1 MIYLQPPPVQ
11 DDPEVILVEHQ
22 NGKGLNGDVVAD
34 NEEEAMLPKETSKQ
48 SWVCTNKKIFD
59 TYIYQLPIHTIIFDL
74 IIIYINIRS
83 LC

>member
-11 DDPEVILVEHQ
+11 DDPEVILVEQHQ

-34 NEEEAMLPKETSKQ
+34 NEEEAMLPKETSKK

-59 TYIYQLPIHTIIFDL
+59 T
-74 IIIYINIRS
+74 
-83 LC
+83 

>member
-22 NGKGLNGDVVAD
+22 NGKGLNGDVVVD
-34 NEEEAMLPKETSKQ
+34 NEEEAMLPKETSKK
-48 SWVCTNKKIFD
+48 SWVLIKKYSIHIS
-59 TYIYQLPIHTIIFDL
+59 TYPYYYLL
-74 IIIYINIRS
+74 SYYNSYYNIRT

>member
-22 NGKGLNGDVVAD
+22 NGKGLNGGDVVVD

-59 TYIYQLPIHTIIFDL
+59 TYIYLSILLSL
-74 IIIYINIRS
+74 I
-83 LC
+83 LL